1 MSMFRFPA
9 YFILCYVLVSF
20 ACNRVASGQSWT
32 DFNAAVP
39 KVVPGAGFPSTSPVP
54 PGTYTLPGTPPG
66 TVTYP
71 PTATAVASASPTYT
85 YGQTLVPPVKNWKLG
100 VFVKNADVGAVVQS
114 IDPGSAAQAAG
125 INVGD
130 VIVAVSS
137 TRIGEYDGR
146 IVDIA
151 DELKRSVDPYGR
163 VSLLI
168 QDVRSRALR
177 SAVVTMTS
185 TSSALSG
192 TVALGD
198 RGQLPIGSV
207 LTVQLQNITKPYYEI
222 AGGKAVMRAEGAG
235 PFRFELNYDPRYIDP
250 RDQYQLN
257 AFVSLNNQVFYSLR
271 QVVPIAASSL
281 NQSFNLTLDRGNF
294 QPGAATP
301 PATWL
306 TSSVPATAA
315 SSTVSAGYPS
325 STNLPSTN
333 LPGAVNTDALNQVF
347 VSLLGRAPTS
357 REIIAW
363 QSYMQQG
370 HTLNEVAGKIM
381 ASPQFRERYAN
392 DPAYVQ
398 QVIQT
403 LTGRLPNATEVN
415 YWVARMQALGS
426 PELMIQEIMAQ
437 KR

>member
-1 MSMFRFPA
+1 MFKFQSL
-9 YFILCYVLVSF
+9 FILCWVAVFGTGTRS
-20 ACNRVASGQSWT
+20 ASGQSWT

-39 KVVPGAGFPSTSPVP
+39 KVVPGVGFPSTAPLV
-54 PGTYTLPGTPPG
+54 PGTYTLPGTTPIAPTVSAVPG
-66 TVTYP
+66 
-71 PTATAVASASPTYT
+71 SSPTYN

-114 IDPGSAAQAAG
+114 IDPGSAAQVAG

-177 SAVVTMTS
+177 SAVITMTS
-185 TSSALSG
+185 TSTALGG
-192 TVALGD
+192 TVTLGD

-207 LTVQLQNITKPYYEI
+207 MTVQLQNISKPYYEI
-222 AGGKAVMRAEGAG
+222 AGGKSVMRAEGAG

-257 AFVSLNNQVFYSLR
+257 AFVSLNNQVFYSMR
-271 QVVPIAASSL
+271 QVIPIAASNL
-281 NQSFNLTLDRGNF
+281 NQNFNLTLDRGNF
-294 QPGAATP
+294 QPGAASA

-306 TSSVPATAA
+306 TSSVPATSTSAP
-315 SSTVSAGYPS
+315 STVSVGYPS
-325 STNLPSTN
+325 SSN

-347 VSLLGRAPTS
+347 VSLLGRSPTS

-381 ASPQFRERYAN
+381 ASPQFRERYSN

-403 LTGRLPNATEVN
+403 LTGRLPDATEVN

-426 PELMIQEIMAQ
+426 PERMIEEIMAQ

>member
-1 MSMFRFPA
+1 
-9 YFILCYVLVSF
+9 
-20 ACNRVASGQSWT
+20 
-32 DFNAAVP
+32 VP
-39 KVVPGAGFPSTSPVP
+39 KVVPGVGFPSTSPMAP
-54 PGTYTLPGTPPG
+54 SAYTLPGAIPATIPG
-66 TVTYP
+66 TTTYP
-71 PTATAVASASPTYT
+71 PTSPAGAVVNPPYN
-85 YGQTLVPPVKNWKLG
+85 YGQSLVPPVKNWKLG

-114 IDPGSAAQAAG
+114 IDPGSAAQVAG

-185 TSSALSG
+185 TSTVLGG
-192 TVALGD
+192 TVSLGD

-207 LTVQLQNITKPYYEI
+207 LTVQLQNISKPYYEI
-222 AGGKAVMRAEGAG
+222 AGGKAVMRAEGFG

-271 QVVPIAASSL
+271 QVVPLAASSL
-281 NQSFNLTLDRGNF
+281 NQNFNLTLDRGNF
-294 QPGAATP
+294 QPGATTA

-306 TSSVPATAA
+306 TSTAPGSV

-325 STNLPSTN
+325 NSN

-403 LTGRLPNATEVN
+403 LTGRLPNGTEVN

-426 PELMIQEIMAQ
+426 PELMIDEILAQ

>member
-1 MSMFRFPA
+1 MFKLPSCSIVFCVVISIV
-9 YFILCYVLVSF
+9 YGTF
-20 ACNRVASGQSWT
+20 ASGQSWT

-39 KVVPGAGFPSTSPVP
+39 KVVPGVGFPSTSPVA
-54 PGTYTLPGTPPG
+54 PGTYTLPGTLPG

-71 PTATAVASASPTYT
+71 PTAPAGAVASPAYN

-100 VFVKNADVGAVVQS
+100 VYVKNADVGAVVQS
-114 IDPGSAAQAAG
+114 IDPGSAAQVAG

-177 SAVVTMTS
+177 SAVVAMTS
-185 TSSALSG
+185 TSTALSG
-192 TVALGD
+192 TVTLGD

-207 LTVQLQNITKPYYEI
+207 LTVQLQNMSKPYYEI
-222 AGGKAVMRAEGAG
+222 AGGKAVLRAEGAG

-271 QVVPIAASSL
+271 QVVPIVASSL
-281 NQSFNLTLDRGNF
+281 NQNFNLTVDRGNF
-294 QPGAATP
+294 QPGAATV

-306 TSSVPATAA
+306 ASSVPSST
-315 SSTVSAGYPS
+315 SSTVSAGYPTS
-325 STNLPSTN
+325 SN

-347 VSLLGRAPTS
+347 VTLLGRAPTS

-370 HTLNEVAGKIM
+370 HTLNDVAGKVM

-426 PELMIQEIMAQ
+426 PEMMIDEIMAQ